1 MVGMLRKRSG
11 FTLVEILVALALAG
25 IVSAAVYNVY
35 ISQNKSYVV
44 QDRVAEMQQNLRAA
58 MYMMKREIRM
68 AGYDPSGSVDAGFVT
83 GLGDAADPD
92 WEDEA
97 KKATTDDDNTD
108 DLRTRAIDRVA
119 FTIDDD
125 GDGTIE
131 DANEERV
138 AYRLGGDEEDE
149 LQRLSAGAKEWHTLA
164 QDIDAVDF
172 VYLGAGGPT
181 DVLDLSV
188 DDLASIRSVQIT
200 LVARANFRD
209 QDYTNNT
216 VYVNQQG
223 DTILDMSADP
233 DNFRRRRLTTQVRCR
248 NLGL

>member
-25 IVSAAVYNVY
+25 LVSAAVYNVY

-68 AGYDPSGSVDAGFVT
+68 AGYDPSGADNLGFVT
-83 GLGDAADPD
+83 ALADDDPD
-92 WEDEA
+92 KDDDA
-97 KKATTDDDNTD
+97 KKATTDDN
-108 DLRTRAIDRVA
+108 RVA

-125 GDGTIE
+125 GDGTIG
-131 DANEERV
+131 DSNEERV
-138 AYRLGGDEEDE
+138 AYRLLGDE
-149 LQRLSAGAKEWHTLA
+149 LQRLSAGANSWHTLA
-164 QDIDAVDF
+164 QDIDALDF

-188 DDLASIRSVQIT
+188 DDPASIRSVQIT
-200 LVARANFRD
+200 LVARADFRD

-216 VYVNQQG
+216 VYVNQQ
-223 DTILDMSADP
+223 DATILDMSASP
-233 DNFRRRRLTTQVRCR
+233 DNFRRRRLTTQLRCR

>member
-25 IVSAAVYNVY
+25 LVSAAVYNVY

-68 AGYDPSGSVDAGFVT
+68 AGYDPSGADNLGFVT
-83 GLGDAADPD
+83 ALADDDPD
-92 WEDEA
+92 KDDDA
-97 KKATTDDDNTD
+97 KKATTDDN
-108 DLRTRAIDRVA
+108 RVA

-125 GDGTIE
+125 GDGTIG
-131 DANEERV
+131 DSNEERV
-138 AYRLGGDEEDE
+138 AYRLLGDE
-149 LQRLSAGAKEWHTLA
+149 LQRLSAGANSWHTLG
-164 QDIDAVDF
+164 QDIDALDF

-188 DDLASIRSVQIT
+188 DDPASIRSVQIT
-200 LVARANFRD
+200 LVARADFRD

-216 VYVNQQG
+216 VYVNQQ
-223 DTILDMSADP
+223 DATILDMSASP
-233 DNFRRRRLTTQVRCR
+233 DNFRRRRLTTQLRCR

>member
-25 IVSAAVYNVY
+25 LVSAAVYNVY

-68 AGYDPSGSVDAGFVT
+68 AGYDPSGADNLGFVT
-83 GLGDAADPD
+83 ALADDDPD
-92 WEDEA
+92 KDDDA
-97 KKATTDDDNTD
+97 KKATTDDN
-108 DLRTRAIDRVA
+108 RVA

-125 GDGTIE
+125 GDGTIG
-131 DANEERV
+131 DSNEERV
-138 AYRLGGDEEDE
+138 AYRLLGDE
-149 LQRLSAGAKEWHTLA
+149 LQRLSAGANSWHTLG
-164 QDIDAVDF
+164 QDIDALDF

-188 DDLASIRSVQIT
+188 DDPASIRSVQIT
-200 LVARANFRD
+200 LVARADFRD

-216 VYVNQQG
+216 AYSNQNPDGPEEILAAPG
-223 DTILDMSADP
+223 DH
-233 DNFRRRRLTTQVRCR
+233 FRRRRLTTQLRCR

>member
-25 IVSAAVYNVY
+25 LVSAAVYNVY

-68 AGYDPSGSVDAGFVT
+68 AGYDPSGADNLGFVT
-83 GLGDAADPD
+83 ALADDDPD
-92 WEDEA
+92 KDDDA
-97 KKATTDDDNTD
+97 KKATTDDN
-108 DLRTRAIDRVA
+108 RVA

-125 GDGTIE
+125 GDGTIGDSNE
-131 DANEERV
+131 DRV
-138 AYRLGGDEEDE
+138 AYRLLGDE
-149 LQRLSAGAKEWHTLA
+149 LQRLSAGANSWHTLG
-164 QDIDAVDF
+164 QDIDALDF

-188 DDLASIRSVQIT
+188 DDPASIRSVQIT
-200 LVARANFRD
+200 LVARADFRD

-216 VYVNQQG
+216 VYVNQQ
-223 DTILDMSADP
+223 DATILDMSASP
-233 DNFRRRRLTTQVRCR
+233 DNFRRRRLTTQLRCR

>member
-25 IVSAAVYNVY
+25 LVSAAVYNVY

-68 AGYDPSGSVDAGFVT
+68 AGYDPSGADNLGFVT
-83 GLGDAADPD
+83 ALADDDPD
-92 WEDEA
+92 KDDDA
-97 KKATTDDDNTD
+97 KKATTDDN
-108 DLRTRAIDRVA
+108 RVA

-125 GDGTIE
+125 GDGTIG
-131 DANEERV
+131 DNNEERV
-138 AYRLGGDEEDE
+138 AYRLLGDE
-149 LQRLSAGAKEWHTLA
+149 LQRLSAGATAWHTLA

-188 DDLASIRSVQIT
+188 DDPASIRSVQIT

-216 VYVNQQG
+216 VYVNQQ
-223 DTILDMSADP
+223 DATILDMSASP
-233 DNFRRRRLTTQVRCR
+233 DNFRRRRLTTQLRCR

>member
-25 IVSAAVYNVY
+25 LVSAAVYNVY

-68 AGYDPSGSVDAGFVT
+68 AGYDPSGADNVGFVT
-83 GLGDAADPD
+83 GLGDADPD
-92 WEDEA
+92 KNDDA
-97 KKATTDDDNTD
+97 IKATTTD
-108 DLRTRAIDRVA
+108 DEYTADPRARAIDRVA

-131 DANEERV
+131 DNNEERV
-138 AYRLGGDEEDE
+138 AYRLLGDE
-149 LQRLSAGAKEWHTLA
+149 LQRLSAGANSWHTLG
-164 QDIDAVDF
+164 QDIDALDF

-188 DDLASIRSVQIT
+188 DDPASIRSVQIT
-200 LVARANFRD
+200 LVARADFRD

-216 VYVNQQG
+216 VYVNQQD
-223 DTILDMSADP
+223 DTILDMSASP
-233 DNFRRRRLTTQVRCR
+233 DNFRRRRLTTQLRCR

>member
-1 MVGMLRKRSG
+1 MVGMLRKKSG

-83 GLGDAADPD
+83 ALASGDPHPTDD
-92 WEDEA
+92 A
-97 KKATTDDDNTD
+97 KKATTTD
-108 DLRTRAIDRVA
+108 DEYTADLRARAKDRVA

-131 DANEERV
+131 DNNEERV
-138 AYRLGGDEEDE
+138 AYRLLGDE
-149 LQRLSAGAKEWHTLA
+149 LQRLSAGATAWHTLA
-164 QDIDAVDF
+164 QDIDALDF

-188 DDLASIRSVQIT
+188 DDPASIRSVQIT

-216 VYVNQQG
+216 VYVNQHG
-223 DTILDMSADP
+223 DTILNMSADP
-233 DNFRRRRLTTQVRCR
+233 DNLRRRRLTTQLRCR

>member
-25 IVSAAVYNVY
+25 LVSAAVYNVY

-68 AGYDPSGSVDAGFVT
+68 AGYDPSGADNLGFVT
-83 GLGDAADPD
+83 ALADDDPD
-92 WEDEA
+92 KDDDA
-97 KKATTDDDNTD
+97 KKATTDDN
-108 DLRTRAIDRVA
+108 RVA

-125 GDGTIE
+125 GDGTIG
-131 DANEERV
+131 DSNEERV
-138 AYRLGGDEEDE
+138 AYRLLGDE
-149 LQRLSAGAKEWHTLA
+149 LQRLSAGANSWHTLA
-164 QDIDAVDF
+164 QDIDALDF

-188 DDLASIRSVQIT
+188 DDPASIRSVQIT
-200 LVARANFRD
+200 LVARADFRD

-216 VYVNQQG
+216 VYVNQQ
-223 DTILDMSADP
+223 DVPILDMSLDP
-233 DNFRRRRLTTQVRCR
+233 DNFRRRRLTTQLRCR